1 MTNQIVKGLGYKHD
15 PSVRFKQYGK
25 TASALSPLRFA
36 AADLSPFVR
45 RVRDQGNTGSCVG
58 QALAAAIEIC
68 RGAAGAPTDVSAR
81 WLYAIAR
88 EREHPDGKA
97 PLSDDGTY
105 PALACEAARGR
116 GIVNEASFPFDVEAI
131 NARPSPSL
139 STLAYD
145 ARGLEWTSID
155 AVGEERI
162 AAIEDALRRGFGV
175 MFAMDVDRAYQDD
188 DGPAVVDR
196 MGASI
201 GGHMQTITAV
211 WNSGVRVLNS
221 WGPAW
226 RDGGSVLFD
235 RAYFATAPLRS
246 LLVIREVPRAA

>member
-1 MTNQIVKGLGYKHD
+1 MAKGLGYKHD
-15 PSVRFKQYGK
+15 PTAHFRAYGK
-25 TASALSPLRFA
+25 TAAALSPLRFA
-36 AADLSPFVR
+36 AADLSSFVR
-45 RVRDQGNTGSCVG
+45 RVRNQGMSGSCVG

-68 RGAAGAPTDVSAR
+68 RGAAGGPPTDVSAR

-88 EREHPDGKA
+88 EREHPDSKA
-97 PLSDDGTY
+97 PLSDDGTF
-105 PALACEAARGR
+105 PALACEAAKRRGFCEE
-116 GIVNEASFPFDVEAI
+116 EAFPFSLEKI
-131 NARPSPSL
+131 NEHPAPETCATAFDL
-139 STLAYD
+139 
-145 ARGLEWTSID
+145 RGLEWTSIE
-155 AVGEERI
+155 AVGEQRI

-175 MFAMDVDRAYQDD
+175 IFAMDVDRAYQDD

-201 GGHMQTITAV
+201 GGHMQTVTAV
-211 WNSGVRVLNS
+211 LNSGVRVLNS